1 MKKISLIGRCHLQ
14 KKAFLI
20 LPALFLTQS
29 AMGVV
34 TAHIV
39 EEGTDVRVSFSGSIR
54 LDPNLATATMPIS
67 LLNIGV
73 TPSALVVANFAEP
86 WFLGNNVGFAV
97 ASTLNAAATNF
108 LFIGSSSFG
117 FADSGLIWAGSDI
130 SDGVVGAVSEITVDP
145 SDSFFVIGNTR
156 LADVLGATTGDGDTL
171 WTAINTNDTIVL
183 STSAPVIVPEPSS
196 AILCFFAGIG
206 LLRRKR

>member
-1 MKKISLIGRCHLQ
+1 
-14 KKAFLI
+14 
-20 LPALFLTQS
+20 
-29 AMGVV
+29 MGVV

-54 LDPNLATATMPIS
+54 VDPGDAYGPIAV
-67 LLNIGV
+67 G
-73 TPSALVVANFAEP
+73 PSPGAGMVGPMAVQLVVDSVFFNDFVGASRRSSLS
-86 WFLGNNVGFAV
+86 LGGGSILA
-97 ASTLNAAATNF
+97 
-108 LFIGSSSFG
+108 IGTVPFG
-117 FADSGLIWAGSDI
+117 FNGDFFLWGGTDI
-130 SDGVVGAVSEITVDP
+130 TDGVVGAVSEITVDP

>member
-1 MKKISLIGRCHLQ
+1 MKKISLIGRSHLQ
-14 KKAFLI
+14 KKAFLV

-54 LDPNLATATMPIS
+54 VDASVTSDPAPDVVTTSSGTINDDNIFLLA
-67 LLNIGV
+67 
-73 TPSALVVANFAEP
+73 
-86 WFLGNNVGFAV
+86 
-97 ASTLNAAATNF
+97 
-108 LFIGSSSFG
+108 
-117 FADSGLIWAGSDI
+117 
-130 SDGVVGAVSEITVDP
+130 DGVFINDMVGIHSVSSLSLGDGFVGEVGTAPFGYNQDFFVWGGTDITGGEVGAVSEITVDP
-145 SDSFFVIGNTR
+145 SDSFFVIEDTT
-156 LADVLGATTGDGDTL
+156 LTDVLGATTVDGDTL
-171 WTAINTNDTIVL
+171 WTANTTLDTIVL